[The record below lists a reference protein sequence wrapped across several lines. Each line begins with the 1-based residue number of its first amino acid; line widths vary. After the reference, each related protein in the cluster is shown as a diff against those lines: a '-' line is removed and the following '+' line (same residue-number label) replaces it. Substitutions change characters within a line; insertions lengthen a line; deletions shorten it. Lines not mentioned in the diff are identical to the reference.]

1 MKPAVFLDRD
11 GTINV
16 DVGYLSH
23 PDQLTL
29 LPHAIKGLR
38 LLSDNDLLLVIVTN
52 QSGVARGLIPPKR
65 LPVIEKA
72 FLDIMH
78 DNDISIAGYYACPHY
93 PEAKLPEYRCE
104 CECRKPAPG
113 LLLQAARE
121 LNIDVQ
127 RSYVVGD
134 KASDVQLAHNA
145 GATGLL
151 VLTGEGRKYQQAYP
165 PEYSP
170 PHAICRNLYEA
181 AEWIIAR
188 EEKTS
193 NDLANSS

>member
-16 DVGYLSH
+16 DVGYLCH
-23 PDQLTL
+23 PDQFTFLPRTIEALQL
-29 LPHAIKGLR
+29 LR
-38 LLSDNDLLLVIVTN
+38 DSDLPLIIITN
-52 QSGVARGLIPPKR
+52 QAGVARGLIPPER
-65 LPVIEKA
+65 LPVIQKA
-72 FLDIMH
+72 FLRMLRTNGIP
-78 DNDISIAGYYACPHY
+78 IAGYYSCPHH
-93 PEAKLPEYRCE
+93 PEGVLPEYRCE

-145 GATGLL
+145 GATGIL
-151 VLTGEGRKYQQAYP
+151 VLTGEGHTYQQAYP
-165 PEYSP
+165 PEYTP
-170 PHAICRNLYEA
+170 PHTICRNLYEA

-188 EEKTS
+188 EEEK
-193 NDLANSS
+193 NRQ

>member
-23 PDQLTL
+23 PDQFTFLPRALKALHL
-29 LPHAIKGLR
+29 LR
-38 LLSDNDLLLVIVTN
+38 DSDLPLIIITN
-52 QSGVARGLIPPKR
+52 QAGVARGLIPPER
-65 LPVIEKA
+65 LPVIQKV
-72 FLDIMH
+72 FLRMLRTNGIP
-78 DNDISIAGYYACPHY
+78 IAGYYSCPHH
-93 PEAKLPEYRCE
+93 PEGILPEYCCE

-145 GATGLL
+145 GATGIL
-151 VLTGEGRKYQQAYP
+151 VLTGEGRKYQQTYP
-165 PEYSP
+165 PEYTP

-181 AEWIIAR
+181 AEWIIAS
-188 EEKTS
+188 EKKKPTTI
-193 NDLANSS
+193 

>member
-52 QSGVARGLIPPKR
+52 QSGVARGLIPPER

-188 EEKTS
+188 EEEK
-193 NDLANSS
+193 NRQ